1 MHSLLFLSLVT
12 VATCQW
18 TERKLFFYQASNHA
32 WHVNEGDDVLV
43 VSNSASFPLQHG
55 FALANYSRVDF
66 TAILSSYS
74 FLSSTDTVA
83 MKTHALS
90 EDSSYNDC
98 PLFGKKVMVTVYRVQ
113 HRQNKEGCVSV
124 ETVQRYFKYLDSH
137 LRLQSGN
144 RIRFDM
150 DASIISNVCC
160 PCSEEECYG
169 PDQYQNFMSVVMKN
183 CRALDPRLNNSPMTR
198 IFLNDGFGGFAGLAS
213 LGYIDAFT
221 NYGNYWA
228 INNVNN
234 DPDAFWKWEYNL
246 SVLVHEFGHTMG
258 FGHAASSP
266 ISPSPTTT
274 ATAAL

>member
-66 TAILSSYS
+66 TATLSSYS
-74 FLSSTDTVA
+74 FLSSTDAVA

-113 HRQNKEGCVSV
+113 HRQNK
-124 ETVQRYFKYLDSH
+124 
-137 LRLQSGN
+137 
-144 RIRFDM
+144 
-150 DASIISNVCC
+150 
-160 PCSEEECYG
+160 
-169 PDQYQNFMSVVMKN
+169 
-183 CRALDPRLNNSPMTR
+183 
-198 IFLNDGFGGFAGLAS
+198 
-213 LGYIDAFT
+213 
-221 NYGNYWA
+221 
-228 INNVNN
+228 
-234 DPDAFWKWEYNL
+234 
-246 SVLVHEFGHTMG
+246 
-258 FGHAASSP
+258 
-266 ISPSPTTT
+266 
-274 ATAAL
+274 